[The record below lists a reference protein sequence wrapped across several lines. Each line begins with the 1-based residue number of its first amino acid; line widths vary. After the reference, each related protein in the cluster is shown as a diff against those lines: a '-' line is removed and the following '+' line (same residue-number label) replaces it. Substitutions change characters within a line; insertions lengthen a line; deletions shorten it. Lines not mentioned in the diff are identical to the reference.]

1 MSFTLSKLHIVFQI
15 AILISIASLITN
27 CGTPHAAKSGTDTP
41 LGESTP
47 EVVSNLL
54 TAPVNVTP
62 ETFMAV
68 AAPGEAQEMP
78 LPSAK
83 LNQTDPSA
91 MPPAAEKT
99 ADQPA
104 DPEAAAAAQSASAP
118 PQPPEKPEVGFSAPD
133 FTLLS
138 INGDKI
144 SMSDLRGKNIIL
156 NYWVTWCIPCKE
168 EMPTL
173 QKIHQEYSEKGLVVL
188 SVDGIKQDHLDTVK
202 SLLETN
208 HLTFPVVL
216 DEGDTIYQS
225 YRIGFLPTTIFID
238 EFGIIRHIML
248 GGAPDD
254 QFHSLVNQLL
264 EDKF

>member
-1 MSFTLSKLHIVFQI
+1 VFQI
-15 AILISIASLITN
+15 AIIISIASLITN
-27 CGTPHAAKSGTDTP
+27 CGILTGEKSGKDTP
-41 LGESTP
+41 FVESTA
-47 EVVSNLL
+47 EVVSNPSP
-54 TAPVNVTP
+54 TPVNVTP
-62 ETFMAV
+62 EAFMAV
-68 AAPGEAQEMP
+68 AGPGEAQEMP
-78 LPSAK
+78 LPAAK
-83 LNQTDPSA
+83 LNQTDLNA
-91 MPPAAEKT
+91 MPPAAENT

-104 DPEAAAAAQSASAP
+104 DPGAAVAAQSASAP
-118 PQPPEKPEVGFSAPD
+118 PQPPEKPEVGFSAPE

-173 QKIHQEYSEKGLVVL
+173 QKIHQEYSGKDLVVL
-188 SVDGIKQDHLDTVK
+188 SVDGIKQDHLETVK
-202 SLLETN
+202 SLLEAN

-225 YRIGFLPTTIFID
+225 YHIGFLPTTIFID